1 MLVFFL
7 NFFRFYSIVQT
18 WFDSSHA
25 KVILSFFFPVLIIK
39 GVSQQVASFVLSR
52 CSTRQPLEFL
62 LLCYSTLWNK
72 VTLIACQ
79 RQPVLYVNRHACRYH
94 CLLSR
99 YCCDFHIHQT
109 SSGDS
114 KGGPGWPMAPSFFLN
129 FPFKFVWL
137 TYAGLPNAFC
147 KNTGHFV
154 NSARSTLCRS
164 SYAAHGKQ
172 R

>member
-99 YCCDFHIHQT
+99 YCCDFHLHQT

-114 KGGPGWPMAPSFFLN
+114 KGGPGWPMAIGVRGGGSGGRPPPQAWKISG
-129 FPFKFVWL
+129 L
-137 TYAGLPNAFC
+137 TLFSGQALVAQKSWMI
-147 KNTGHFV
+147 KNI
-154 NSARSTLCRS
+154 
-164 SYAAHGKQ
+164 
-172 R
+172 